1 MLTPYTERQK
11 TMIVNNVIKAVKDPE
26 KLSKQGYKYLYLCS
40 GFIAHY
46 NHHGFIGHY
55 REPGK
60 LFCDLV
66 EYERWNKWE
75 NFRPNDQDYEYYRS
89 KADIYSRIYKTL
101 IKKGFKN
108 AIC

>member
-46 NHHGFIGHY
+46 NHAGFIGHY
-55 REPGK
+55 RWNSLRGDILHFADWNEWRNFKPG
-60 LFCDLV
+60 
-66 EYERWNKWE
+66 
-75 NFRPNDQDYEYYRS
+75 DQNYEYYKS
-89 KADIYSRIYKTL
+89 KADIYNRIVYFLT
-101 IKKGFKN
+101 KG
-108 AIC
+108 I

>member
-1 MLTPYTERQK
+1 MLIPYTERQK

-46 NHHGFIGHY
+46 NHHGFIGYY

-108 AIC
+108 ASL